1 MLVAAYLLSQVEGIA
16 AITEISAA
24 VLTSQINA
32 ETIREKGKSDPY
44 TSAMYGAPLGLLV
57 LMKVPFRVPFSIGN
71 AREFGKYFGSVLVDF
86 GMDQVQQAGVKDA
99 VANREDEN
107 RGSQNPQ

>member
-32 ETIREKGKSDPY
+32 ETIREKGKGDPY
-44 TSAMYGAPLGLLV
+44 TSAMYGRLWV
-57 LMKVPFRVPFSIGN
+57 YWS
-71 AREFGKYFGSVLVDF
+71 
-86 GMDQVQQAGVKDA
+86 
-99 VANREDEN
+99 
-107 RGSQNPQ
+107 